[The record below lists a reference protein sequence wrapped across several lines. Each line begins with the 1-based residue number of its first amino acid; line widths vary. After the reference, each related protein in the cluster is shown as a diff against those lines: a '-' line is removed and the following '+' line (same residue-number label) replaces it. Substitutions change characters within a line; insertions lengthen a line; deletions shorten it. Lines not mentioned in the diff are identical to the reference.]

1 MNFLGLSLDKLL
13 PIALLAVIVL
23 GPSKL
28 PYYAEKLR
36 DGIRA
41 ARGYADSAKQ
51 RMRDE
56 IGPEFDEIDW
66 QKMDPRKYDPRRIVR
81 DAFIDEPSKTTA
93 AASGAVAADTGPSS
107 PAAKAMLARA
117 GDRVDGPAPFD
128 TDAT

>member
-41 ARGYADSAKQ
+41 VRGYADSAKQ

-81 DAFIDEPSKTTA
+81 DAFVDEPPRATA
-93 AASGAVAADTGPSS
+93 APGAVAADSGPSS
-107 PAAKAMLARA
+107 PSARAMLAKA
-117 GDRVDGPAPFD
+117 SERVDGPAPFD
-128 TDAT
+128 EDAT